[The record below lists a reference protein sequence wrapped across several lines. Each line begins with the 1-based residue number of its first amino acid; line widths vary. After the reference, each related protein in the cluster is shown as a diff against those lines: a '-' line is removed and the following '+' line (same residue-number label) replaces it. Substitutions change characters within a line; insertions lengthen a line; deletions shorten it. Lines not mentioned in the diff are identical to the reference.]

1 MPKHQQLDL
10 FAPPP
15 KDPVQEH
22 RRMWKLCWD
31 WEGPEIGGRCQVSG
45 CMAFNV
51 THGRTSYH
59 ASAPCEII
67 AQDGED
73 WLCRIDYW
81 PESWCAA
88 VYNGQILRLGV
99 MDIWPP
105 VRDLI
110 LHRKEAA

>member
-1 MPKHQQLDL
+1 MSIQLDL

-31 WEGPEIGGRCQVSG
+31 WEGPEIGGRCEVNN
-45 CMAFNV
+45 CIVRNE
-51 THGRTSYH
+51 THGDSRYH
-59 ASAPCEII
+59 YMAPCEII

-73 WLCRIDYW
+73 WLCRIDYQ
-81 PESWCAA
+81 PECWCAA
-88 VYNGQILRLGV
+88 IYNGQILRLGV

-105 VRDLI
+105 VHHLI
-110 LHRKEAA
+110 AQRREAA